1 MFNRGMGREVI
12 EMSYDTDI
20 LDDALNKIELM
31 ADSHERILHGQI
43 ATARA
48 SLKNI
53 ITDMDSL
60 IADCDRLRREL
71 DDEMGIMR

>member
-1 MFNRGMGREVI
+1 
-12 EMSYDTDI
+12 MSYDTDA
-20 LDDALNKIELM
+20 LDRALVKIDKLT
-31 ADSHERILHGQI
+31 DSHDEVLKLHINI
-43 ATARA
+43 AIG

-53 ITDMDSL
+53 ITDMDRL